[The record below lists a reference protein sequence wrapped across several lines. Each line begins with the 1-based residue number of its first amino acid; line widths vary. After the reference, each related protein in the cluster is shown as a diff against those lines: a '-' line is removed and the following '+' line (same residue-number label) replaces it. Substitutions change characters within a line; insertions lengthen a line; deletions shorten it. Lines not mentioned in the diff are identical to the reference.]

1 MSKPAHVFILTGA
14 GISAESGL
22 QTFRDKGGLWAKYD
36 WRALATPDAFA
47 RDPAHVLEF
56 YDLRRQAV
64 RQAQPNPAHEAI
76 ARLQQRFRGRV
87 TLVTQNVDDLHERAD
102 SPEVIHMHGSHLT
115 ARCCACDHRW
125 PAPSQLRV
133 SDPCP
138 ACGARPCRPDVVWF
152 GEIPHHL
159 DQIAEALADCDL
171 FVAIGTSGT
180 VQPAASLAHAARAA
194 GAHTLA
200 LNLQRTENSNLFD
213 ETRLGP
219 ASRIVPEWVERMLAC

>member
-36 WRALATPDAFA
+36 WRELATPDAFA
-47 RDPAHVLEF
+47 RDPARVLEF
-56 YDLRRQAV
+56 YDLRRRAV

-76 ARLQQRFRGRV
+76 ARLQRRFRGRV
-87 TLVTQNVDDLHERAD
+87 TLVTQNVDDLHERAG
-102 SPEVIHMHGSHLT
+102 SRAVIHMHGSHLV

-125 PAPSQLRV
+125 PAPARMRV
-133 SDPCP
+133 SDTCP
-138 ACGARPCRPDVVWF
+138 ACGAHPCRPDVVWF

-159 DQIAEALADCDL
+159 ERIAEALADCDL

-180 VQPAASLAHAARAA
+180 VQPAASFAQAARAA

-200 LNLQRTENSNLFD
+200 LNLERAENGDLFD
-213 ETRLGP
+213 TSRLGP
-219 ASRIVPEWVERMLAC
+219 ASRIVPEWVDEMLAD